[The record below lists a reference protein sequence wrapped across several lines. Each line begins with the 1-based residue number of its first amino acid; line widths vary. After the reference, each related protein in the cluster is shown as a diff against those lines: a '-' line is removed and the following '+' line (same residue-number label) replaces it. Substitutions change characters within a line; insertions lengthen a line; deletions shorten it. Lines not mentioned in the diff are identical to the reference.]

1 MKQVICGKRKNK
13 NLLKKKKRRKVIRE
27 ENTKTREKGPSM
39 PVTGET
45 IHDTRLMMHV

>member
-13 NLLKKKKRRKVIRE
+13 NLLKKEKKKVIRE
-27 ENTKTREKGPSM
+27 ENTKPREKGPSM